1 MLVKSGLVQS
11 HQGTAGGFVLNKTID
26 NIHMQDVYCAVE
38 EKKAFRLDVHE
49 HSDANGS
56 TSRLNMYLLDLFD
69 DVQGIIEEHMRGVRL
84 TDVLKSVEK
93 L

>member
-1 MLVKSGLVQS
+1 MLVKSGLVKS
-11 HQGTAGGFVLNKTID
+11 HYGTAGGFVLRKAIEE
-26 NIHMQDVYCAVE
+26 IHIQEVYCAVE

-56 TSRLNMYLLDLFD
+56 TSKLNGYLLGFFD
-69 DVQGIIEEHMRGVRL
+69 DVQGIIEKHMRGVTL
-84 TDVLKSVEK
+84 ADVLKSVER